1 MKKDIEPIAKKTS
14 AQTHVA
20 IVGAG
25 IAGLATA
32 YYLQTKA
39 EAANLSLSYTLVEKS
54 PEFGGKVV
62 TNTTGGFLIEGG
74 PDSFIS
80 QKPWARQLCLEL
92 GLKDRLIGTNDA
104 KRKTFI
110 VHKGKLKAL
119 PDGVM
124 LIIPT
129 RFVPFALSTLI
140 SPLGKLRMGMDLFIP
155 AKKGDADE
163 SLSSFIRR
171 RLGKEALD
179 KIAEPLMAGIYVADP
194 ENLSLQSTFPR
205 FITMEKKYGSLTR
218 GMLSQMKARAEA
230 QKAGTLP
237 PPLPLFMTL
246 RGGLTELV
254 NTLVGRLKGELLTS
268 VGVDRLETPTPGQ
281 GKYQLHLSNGETC
294 AADAVVLAT
303 PAPATASLLD
313 PLVPDVADQLR
324 KIRYLSTATLSMA
337 FKRSDISHPL
347 DGFGFVV
354 PKSEPCRLMACTW
367 VSTKFDHRAPEDHV
381 LLRVFVGGYKHQ
393 ELVELSDEELTKLVR
408 DELKA
413 IMGITAEPTRKEI
426 YRWPHGNAQYD
437 VGHLD
442 RITEIEAQT
451 AQALPS
457 LYLTGSSFRGVGLPD
472 CIHQAEQTVEQ
483 ILKGL
488 QSEGP
493 MV

>member
-1 MKKDIEPIAKKTS
+1 MKKETEPMPKP
-14 AQTHVA
+14 QTQSHVA
-20 IVGAG
+20 IIGAG

-32 YYLQTKA
+32 YYLQTRA
-39 EAANLSLSYTLVEKS
+39 RAANLSLSYTLVEKT
-54 PEFGGKVV
+54 PQFGGKII

-110 VHKGKLKAL
+110 VHKGRLKAL

-140 SPLGKLRMGMDLFIP
+140 SPLGKLRMAMDLFIP

-179 KIAEPLMAGIYVADP
+179 RIAEPLMAGIYVADP

-205 FITMEKKYGSLTR
+205 FIAMEKKYGSLTR
-218 GMLSQMKARAEA
+218 GMLSQIKARAA
-230 QKAGTLP
+230 QHKAGTLP
-237 PPLPLFMTL
+237 APLPLFMTL

-254 NTLVGRLKGELLTS
+254 NTLVGRLEGELLTG
-268 VGVDRLETPTPGQ
+268 VGLDRLEPPTQGQ
-281 GKYQLHLSNGETC
+281 DGYQLHLSNGETRT
-294 AADAVVLAT
+294 ADAVVLAT
-303 PAPATASLLD
+303 PAPGTANLLD
-313 PLVPDVADQLR
+313 PLVPDVAHQLR
-324 KIRYLSTATLSMA
+324 QIRYLSTATVSLA

-347 DGFGFVV
+347 NGFGFVV

-393 ELVELSDEELTKLVR
+393 ALVDLSDEELLTLVR
-408 DELKA
+408 AELKA

-442 RITEIEAQT
+442 RVTQIETQV
-451 AQALPS
+451 AQALPG

-483 ILKGL
+483 ITQGM
-488 QSEGP
+488 SS
-493 MV
+493 VS